1 MNKSTVYG
9 LMSISALLG
18 TTIRLTQ
25 KYLLKHMTIYSIV
38 IIDALFTG
46 VALISTGLYLGGF
59 KQLQTD
65 LSELHG
71 KTLFAFIG
79 TSVSIV
85 LTSIIGYYLLR
96 NQKLSSLILIH
107 TGVDVIVT
115 MILAYILLGDEIT
128 KTKLLSIP
136 VLLAGVYLAQ

>member
-1 MNKSTVYG
+1 MNKLTIYG
-9 LMSISALLG
+9 LMSISSLLG

-25 KYLLKHMTIYSIV
+25 KYILKHMTIYSIV

-46 VALISTGLYLGGF
+46 IALISTGLYLGGF

-71 KTLFAFIG
+71 KTLLAFLG
-79 TSVSIV
+79 TSASIV

-96 NQKLSSLILIH
+96 SQKLSSLILIH

-115 MILAYILLGDEIT
+115 IILAYILLGDEIT

-136 VLLAGVYLAQ
+136 FLLTGVYLAQ